1 MAPYIWPRSVNFF
14 LPFIHESYINAE
26 TIINFTD
33 NALLVA
39 DADPA
44 ILSLYSFFHPL
55 KVNFGAAY
63 IVWSGLRSSSPGN
76 TLGVTQLLD
85 ELSSTYAR
93 QWDTSI
99 QNIYGIKTTQY
110 KALMPH
116 HRTPFQTGTI
126 AKRVHALND
135 LITAIGTDASLAA
148 VKTSVTTFLTL
159 LTTAMGKQS
168 GQLSNI
174 DTAIIALDAASLAAA
189 HGLFFVYGGL
199 VSRYYLIP
207 STIDTFYEVS
217 MLHNTPQ
224 MAFIAKLKLPKPR
237 KICRRKMDTVGTK
250 LKFTLEGDADAYA
263 FYTNGIV
270 KKLVAGAPK
279 ILLLQNTIT
288 THDFSEAGYSDI
300 NSHLYVV
307 TIGPGTVTV
316 KVEIV

>member
-63 IVWSGLRSSSPGN
+63 IVWSGLRSSNPGN

-116 HRTPFQTGTI
+116 HRIPFQIGTI

-135 LITAIGTDASLAA
+135 LLLAIGTDVSLAA
-148 VKTSVTTFLTL
+148 VKANVTTFLGL
-159 LTTAMGKQS
+159 LTTAMSKQS
-168 GQLSNI
+168 GQLSGI
-174 DTAIIALDAASLAAA
+174 DTAIIALDVASLAAA
-189 HGLFFVYGGL
+189 RGLFFVYGGL
-199 VSRYYLIP
+199 VTKYYLAPI
-207 STIDTFYEVS
+207 TIDNFFDVG
-217 MLHNTPQ
+217 MLHSVPQ
-224 MAFIAKLKLPKPR
+224 LTFNAKLKVPKPR
-237 KICRRKMDTVGTK
+237 KICRRKMDTGSKSIRFTIVG
-250 LKFTLEGDADAYA
+250 DVDVYAY
-263 FYTNGIV
+263 YTNGIV
-270 KKLVAGAPK
+270 KTIATGASK

-288 THDFSEAGYSDI
+288 THTFSEAGYSDI